1 MFYRTRDRI
10 LLDGT
15 IIINNIRFWKK
26 NIILLRSPNEKLYKL
41 CNMRECYSRRN
52 AYIRYFLPQYDLSLV
67 LFFIEKKRAAEK
79 SIKMTY
85 KPFSKCELQQ
95 AFVRKE

>member
-1 MFYRTRDRI
+1 MLFKTKCVY
-10 LLDGT
+10 
-15 IIINNIRFWKK
+15 
-26 NIILLRSPNEKLYKL
+26 EV
-41 CNMRECYSRRN
+41 
-52 AYIRYFLPQYDLSLV
+52 YFLPQYDLSLV

-95 AFVRKE
+95 ALVRKK